1 MLKVK
6 NSLILLGLSLTTT
19 MAAAAYVQKEPP
31 ALKPIPEDRVLYRET
46 SGTPIQLETYQ
57 VTGKCGMSLWIDK
70 KLAFIIKKDEKTSFL
85 LPKGR
90 HEIRL
95 TYEPLPKEPRNE
107 EEKERYKYCY
117 KEEEE
122 PQKLGYVK
130 EVEIKEDTPYLLH
143 VRTNRGNLFRFRLYE
158 NAPQPEKKYPFY

>member
-6 NSLILLGLSLTTT
+6 TSLILLGLSLTTT

-70 KLAFIIKKDEKTSFL
+70 
-85 LPKGR
+85 
-90 HEIRL
+90 EISVH
-95 TYEPLPKEPRNE
+95 YQE
-107 EEKERYKYCY
+107 
-117 KEEEE
+117 
-122 PQKLGYVK
+122 G
-130 EVEIKEDTPYLLH
+130 
-143 VRTNRGNLFRFRLYE
+143 
-158 NAPQPEKKYPFY
+158 